1 MRESFTLDQIR
12 RFSLIAV
19 LIGVV
24 IGVSG
29 AVRTGSIIISLSAS
43 IFILARYSQSPVK
56 RGIELVLPITICAL
70 LFILALSLPDARQY
84 CARTQEI
91 K

>member
-12 RFSLIAV
+12 RFALIAV
-19 LIGVV
+19 VIGVV
-24 IGVSG
+24 IGISG

-43 IFILARYSQSPVK
+43 IFILARYSQSEVK

-70 LFILALSLPDARQY
+70 LFILALSLPDAR
-84 CARTQEI
+84 
-91 K
+91 

>member
-12 RFSLIAV
+12 RFALIVV
-19 LIGVV
+19 LVGVV
-24 IGVSG
+24 IGISG

-43 IFILARYSQSPVK
+43 IFILARYSQSQVK

-70 LFILALSLPDARQY
+70 LFILALSLPDAR
-84 CARTQEI
+84 
-91 K
+91 

>member
-12 RFSLIAV
+12 RFALFVV
-19 LIGVV
+19 LVGVV
-24 IGVSG
+24 IGISG

-43 IFILARYSQSPVK
+43 IFVLARYSQSQVK

-70 LFILALSLPDARQY
+70 LFILALSLPDAR
-84 CARTQEI
+84 
-91 K
+91 

>member
-12 RFSLIAV
+12 RFALIAV

-24 IGVSG
+24 IGISG

-43 IFILARYSQSPVK
+43 IFILARYSQSQVK

-70 LFILALSLPDARQY
+70 LFILALSLPDAR
-84 CARTQEI
+84 
-91 K
+91 

>member
-12 RFSLIAV
+12 RFALIAV
-19 LIGVV
+19 VIGVV
-24 IGVSG
+24 IGISG

-43 IFILARYSQSPVK
+43 IFILARYSQSQVK

-70 LFILALSLPDARQY
+70 LFILALSLPDAR
-84 CARTQEI
+84 
-91 K
+91 

>member
-43 IFILARYSQSPVK
+43 IFILARYSQSQVK

-70 LFILALSLPDARQY
+70 LFILALSLPDAR
-84 CARTQEI
+84 
-91 K
+91 

>member
-12 RFSLIAV
+12 RFALFVV
-19 LIGVV
+19 LVGVV
-24 IGVSG
+24 IGISG

-43 IFILARYSQSPVK
+43 IFILARYSQSQVK

-70 LFILALSLPDARQY
+70 LFILALSLPDAR
-84 CARTQEI
+84 
-91 K
+91 

>member
-12 RFSLIAV
+12 RFALIAV
-19 LIGVV
+19 VVGVV
-24 IGVSG
+24 IGISG

-43 IFILARYSQSPVK
+43 IFILARYSQSQVK

-70 LFILALSLPDARQY
+70 LFILALSLPDAR
-84 CARTQEI
+84 
-91 K
+91 